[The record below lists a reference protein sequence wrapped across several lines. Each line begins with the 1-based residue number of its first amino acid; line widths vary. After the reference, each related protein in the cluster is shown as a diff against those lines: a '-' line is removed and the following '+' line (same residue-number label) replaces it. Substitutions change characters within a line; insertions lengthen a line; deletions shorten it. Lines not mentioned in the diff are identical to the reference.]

1 MLENVY
7 FKTVSESKH
16 WEEKVKHQL
25 VFISEN
31 AGISVKLGRGKGSKG
46 VGRRKGERG
55 RREEMRKNCPIFTY
69 LAIMCNFLH

>member
-31 AGISVKLGRGKGSKG
+31 AGISVKRGRGKGSK
-46 VGRRKGERG
+46 RSESRKGERG
-55 RREEMRKNCPIFTY
+55 RWEEMRKNYPIFTY
-69 LAIMCNFLH
+69 LAIQCNFLH